1 MGSAPLALH
10 WERGVVWTAGDA
22 VLIEGAV
29 GAFQGEPAVQGDES
43 LFEMELVE
51 KVMVDLYG
59 VKGGIP
65 QEGLWVDERVH
76 AEEIFQDGD
85 EGLGISKGLV
95 LVRGIG
101 FLLYDDIRVCLEEIL
116 VVKGDAA
123 DNAQPVGHEAE
134 LVGIAEVPVDVH
146 LLDGGVGFG
155 VGRHGGI
162 GSLVR
167 VIGIIQPLSFFE
179 SLELPDDTVSVFGI
193 VLRHPC
199 LYAGGVKN
207 GHGGKGRV
215 ELLADGLR
223 QVHKAVEHGLQV
235 REEILLEPRE
245 LGGIRDNA
253 ESTEIPQFLGI
264 FQEHDQ
270 KCIGRDGKDAL

>member
-1 MGSAPLALH
+1 MRA
-10 WERGVVWTAGDA
+10 AGDA
-22 VLIEGAV
+22 VFIQRAV
-29 GAFQGEPAVQGDES
+29 GILQGEPAVQGDEC

-51 KVMVDLYG
+51 EVMVDLYG

-65 QEGLWVDERVH
+65 QEGFWIYERVH
-76 AEEIFQDGD
+76 AEEVLQDGD
-85 EGLGISKGLV
+85 EGLGIGKGLV

-101 FLLYDDIRVCLEEIL
+101 FLLYDDIRVCLEEIP
-116 VVKGDAA
+116 VVEGDAA
-123 DNAQPVGHEAE
+123 DDAQPVGHEAE
-134 LVGIAEVPVDVH
+134 LVGIAEVPVYVH

-179 SLELPDDTVSVFGI
+179 GLELPDDTVGVFGV

-207 GHGGKGRV
+207 GHGGKGGV
-215 ELLADGLR
+215 DFLADR
-223 QVHKAVEHGLQV
+223 FRKVHKAVEHDLQV
-235 REEILLEPRE
+235 REEVLLEPRE
-245 LGGIRDNA
+245 LRGIRDNA
-253 ESTEIPQFLGI
+253 EAAEVPQLLGV

-270 KCIGRDGKDAL
+270 KRVSRDGKDAL